1 MRSLFNHKSQ
11 LLAGLALNIAL
22 MIYVYFM
29 VDGGPASM
37 RRSGDWLAILN
48 EVPLTLL
55 FFLAAILKP
64 YLMVWWRCK
73 KNAEV
78 SWWAGMAMLATTAV
92 TCLIIV
98 FLAEKPLAKDMALY
112 INWVFLWG
120 ASTYFVLI
128 PQRTLASSE

>member
-1 MRSLFNHKSQ
+1 MKLFFNHKSQ

-29 VDGGPASM
+29 VDGGPVSV
-37 RRSGDWLAILN
+37 RQSGDWLAILN

-78 SWWAGMAMLATTAV
+78 ISWAGMVMLATTAV
-92 TCLIIV
+92 ACLIIF
-98 FLAEKPLAKDMALY
+98 FLAEKPITKNVTLY
-112 INWVFLWG
+112 VNWVFLWG

-128 PQRTLASSE
+128 PQRTLSSE